1 MDVKHKHKADT
12 GFRVGLPLAAHFALT
27 MSIALAIVSA
37 ASNFFLFEQ
46 SQGILAEAQEEAL
59 SKALL
64 LSSGP
69 FEQQIELKR
78 LSGERAAL
86 ESIEEKVAKAI
97 EDTVRLDGPSAQVDA
112 LTKLQQSV
120 AAERDQRVRAHDE
133 LAAQE
138 LWQTLPGRP
147 EVLGDGSVTRAEIQY
162 GPDGAE
168 HGAIYS
174 YQPDE
179 RWTYNLLIPGAIAES
194 GSNLFGL
201 FVGAT
206 FAIIAVAALAS
217 VWVASRVS
225 RPLEALV
232 DDVRHISAGD
242 LHHRTHAQGSGEV
255 VLLARSID
263 RMTNN
268 LLEARENEIELQV
281 RTREVELA
289 AEIRGQL
296 LPQTTPEVPGYAVG
310 HLHIASTTLGGDFHD
325 LLEIGAEERP
335 GVGLLVCE
343 ISGKGAPAALVGATA
358 RAYLR
363 SRLADG
369 GDLKEALQDVNRQ
382 LVRDVPRGVSV
393 SSLYALLDPAQALAL
408 VTCTG
413 HKLPLIRYTG
423 ADKKVRL
430 IHPEGIAMGFD
441 KGPVFNTALEVAKV
455 PIAPGDRLVL
465 VNSGA
470 VTIANAEGA
479 ELGEKAFYTQIMRLG
494 GLPTEAFLSKLREAL
509 EAYRGEAALVR
520 DVSVLTLARL

>member
-1 MDVKHKHKADT
+1 MDVKEKPKADSN
-12 GFRVGLPLAAHFALT
+12 FRVGLPLAAHFALT
-27 MSIALAIVSA
+27 MSIALALVSA
-37 ASNFFLFEQ
+37 ASNYFLFKQ

-59 SKALL
+59 IKALW

-69 FEQQIELKR
+69 MKQALEVQR
-78 LSGERAAL
+78 LRGERETL
-86 ESIEEKVAKAI
+86 ESVEGKVGKAI
-97 EDTVRLDGPSAQVDA
+97 EDTLRLDGPSAQVDA
-112 LTKLQQSV
+112 LTKLQQTLV
-120 AAERDQRVRAHDE
+120 AERDQRIKAHDD
-133 LAAQE
+133 LAGQQ
-138 LWQTLPGRP
+138 LWKALPEKP
-147 EVLGDGSVTRAEIQY
+147 AIVGDGTVTRAEIQY
-162 GPDGAE
+162 GEGDAE
-168 HGAIYS
+168 HGVVYS

-179 RWTYNLLIPGAIAES
+179 RATYNLLIPDAIAES

-206 FAIIAVAALAS
+206 FVIIIVAALAS
-217 VWVASRVS
+217 AWVATRVS

-242 LHHRTHAQGSGEV
+242 LHHRTHAQGGGEV

-296 LPQTTPEVPGYAVG
+296 LPQTTPEVPGYGVG
-310 HLHIASTTLGGDFHD
+310 HMHIASTTLGGDFHD
-325 LLEIGAEERP
+325 LIEIGPEGRG
-335 GVGLLVCE
+335 GVGLLICE

-358 RAYLR
+358 RSYLR
-363 SRLADG
+363 SRLSGG
-369 GDLKEALQDVNRQ
+369 GDLEEALQDVNRQ

-393 SSLYALLDPAQALAL
+393 SSLYVLLDPAQAIAM

-470 VTIANAEGA
+470 VTIANAQGA

-494 GLPTEAFLSKLREAL
+494 GLSTEAFLAKLREAL
-509 EAYRGEAALVR
+509 EAYRGEAPLVR